1 MQMTPFLK
9 RVLLLDAASCLG
21 MAAILIPGAAL
32 LAGPLGLSA
41 NLLLAAGL
49 LLVPCG
55 LFMGWLATRRLTS
68 APLVWVVI
76 LGNVAWVT
84 KSVVVAFVFAGIT
97 ALGLAFVLGQA
108 AVVLSLAL
116 LERLGLRRAL
126 AAAAVSTMI

>member
-32 LAGPLGLSA
+32 LAVPLGLSA
-41 NLLLAAGL
+41 NLLLAAGIVL
-49 LLVPCG
+49 IPCG
-55 LFMGWLATRRLTS
+55 LYMSWLATRRIAS
-68 APLVWVVI
+68 APLVWLVI
-76 LGNVAWVT
+76 VGNIAWVA
-84 KSVVVAFVFAGIT
+84 KSLIIAFVFAGIT
-97 ALGLAFVLGQA
+97 ALGIAFVLAQA